1 MPELPSNRCAQLPRA
16 APDVTPSEDGRRT
29 FPASRLAGALAG
41 AALLAAL
48 ASHVHLSRRHA
59 DPQATDR
66 FLADQLGAVERRAAQ
81 LEKGLTTRAAA
92 AASSADARAA
102 LQGQRTALS
111 RLFGSLEKQ
120 TAPDDRIALAIR
132 GLPLAVVAWSGPVS
146 EMRGLDDGFL
156 KRGALFVLAGSVTTS
171 LVAAAAV
178 PGPPQERHGVAT
190 AEIVVRAQR
199 NIRNEYL
206 ADYDLLAD
214 GLPGVE
220 VQYLDA
226 RDPAPSPFAPLEP
239 GVVSRTATLRSSQ
252 GSLLAMVRVSAAGRR
267 SQDDILRLR
276 YRRVELSLGLLAL
289 VLWVF
294 APSVPRGR
302 RRFRLLVGAT
312 AGRLLLLGLG
322 PAAVPWATAALAATE
337 VYSSRGLGPFLLSP
351 LDLLATVAWLGV
363 VAAVVLDLTGSFEPS
378 RPSAWRTGFAIFLS
392 VTILSGCFQLVADT
406 VSHTQLDL
414 AAITLVPQ
422 SLPHLVL
429 HGALLL
435 ILAVTL
441 LLITAAFSLAGP
453 PPKRSAQLL
462 VLVLLLFA
470 IAALSLGLWTPP
482 ARELPSS
489 PALALGGLG
498 LILGLG
504 RSRWRPWFEQG
515 DTGVRTAAALGLT
528 AFLAVLVYPSV
539 IHYAEAGR
547 RRQIEAEYAPLVL
560 DQPFRRARALEQ
572 SRQTV
577 DEMRLLES
585 DAEASLSA
593 VEDLAFAVWSASE
606 LAEAAASS
614 AVEIQDAQGAVISRF
629 ALSLPSLAATGPPQ
643 ALPRDEAWRTS
654 RETLSVATAERP
666 VLHAS
671 RLLVYAGRTRG
682 AVHLYVGEDL
692 SALPFLAPRDPY
704 SALYR
709 TSPGSFLRA
718 QPLALLAYDKSANP
732 VFSSAERPPS
742 LAPDIQARIARSPHG
757 SWTTLSVESGPAE
770 TYVFTDGNLIFG
782 LGFPRLTLVAY
793 AAGLLEGAVA
803 LTLLVV
809 LLLAVVMVVRTVLGR
824 DPFSIP
830 ALVEAIRRRFALR
843 LFVAFVTLA
852 VVPVA
857 VLDGVVRHI
866 VTRRLQHAA
875 EDQALERAAV
885 AQKAVEDFALFQRR
899 EAAGTRPVTDAALV
913 WVASLIRNDLDVF
926 GGGRLIASSKRELYA
941 SGLLPSR
948 VSGSVFKDLVLDQAP
963 SALRAERIGAF
974 SSLVASVPVRLEGPE
989 PAVLSIP
996 LALRQRELQTTLDEL
1011 DRTIRLSSL
1020 AFLVF
1025 AAALAHSMS
1034 RRISEPLRALTAAT
1048 RRIADGDLGA
1058 RVVTTNRDEI
1068 LALVESFNQMA
1079 GDLDSQRRDL
1089 ERSNRL
1095 AAWAEMARQV
1105 AHEVKNPLTPI
1116 QLSAEHLR
1124 RVYKDKTVDFDS
1136 TLLSCVETILKQ
1148 VRTLRGI
1155 VTEFSAFARPPGSAL
1170 ALLDIAAVVRSVLA
1184 PYADHLAPTIALDL
1198 EAPDDLP
1205 LVRMDRRLVERAL
1218 VNIVENALQAVHE
1231 GGRVSVRL
1239 SADRDSRRVS
1249 VEVAD
1254 SGPGMEPETRER
1266 AFEPFFS
1273 TKTNGSGLGLA
1284 LVKKI
1289 AEDHEGGVS
1298 IDSGPG
1304 SGTRVLL
1311 WLPAGGLQ

>member
-1 MPELPSNRCAQLPRA
+1 
-16 APDVTPSEDGRRT
+16 VTASEDGRRV
-29 FPASRLAGALAG
+29 FPASRLAAALAG
-41 AALLAAL
+41 TALILAVSSYL
-48 ASHVHLSRRHA
+48 HLSRRHA
-59 DPQATDR
+59 DPQAADR
-66 FLADQLGAVERRAAQ
+66 FLTDQLAAVQERASG
-81 LEKGLTTRAAA
+81 LEKQLAARAAA
-92 AASSADARAA
+92 AAGSPDVGAA
-102 LQGQRTALS
+102 LRGQRPALS
-111 RLFGSLEKQ
+111 RLFGTLEKQ
-120 TAPDDRIALAIR
+120 TAPDDRVALAIR
-132 GLPLAVVAWSGPVS
+132 ALPLSVVAWSGPVS
-146 EMRGLDDGFL
+146 EMRGLDEGFL
-156 KRGALFVLAGSVTTS
+156 THGGPFVLAGSVTTS
-171 LVAAAAV
+171 LVAVAPV
-178 PGPPQERHGVAT
+178 PGMPGDRYGVAT
-190 AEIVVRAQR
+190 AEIIVRAQR
-199 NIRNEYL
+199 NIRNEFL
-206 ADYDLLAD
+206 ADFDLLAD

-226 RDPAPSPFAPLEP
+226 GDSSPASFPPLPP
-239 GVVSRTATLRSSQ
+239 GVASRTAPLRSTR
-252 GSLLAMVRVSAAGRR
+252 GSTLGVVRVSAEGIQGQEQA
-267 SQDDILRLR
+267 LRLR
-276 YRRVELSLGLLAL
+276 YERTEFTLGLLAL
-289 VLWVF
+289 VLWAF
-294 APSVPRGR
+294 APGTPRFGPR
-302 RRFRLLVGAT
+302 LRFLVSATGA
-312 AGRLLLLGLG
+312 RLLLVALG
-322 PAAVPWATAALAATE
+322 PAAVPGASTALTRGG
-337 VYSSRGLGPFLLSP
+337 VYSSGWLGPLLLSP
-351 LDLLATVAWLGV
+351 LDLLATVAWLAA
-363 VAAVVLDLTGSFEPS
+363 VAAILLDLAGRTRGS
-378 RPSAWRTGFAIFLS
+378 RPRASRLGLAILL
-392 VTILSGCFQLVADT
+392 TPAILAACFELVADT
-406 VSHTQLDL
+406 VAHTQLDL

-422 SLPHLVL
+422 SLSHLVL
-429 HGALLL
+429 QGAVLL
-435 ILAVTL
+435 ILAVAL
-441 LLITAAFSLAGP
+441 LLVGAVFSLAGP
-453 PPKRSAQLL
+453 SPNLPRDVAL
-462 VLVLLLFA
+462 VS
-470 IAALSLGLWTPP
+470 LSLGVVSAAAFAVWPQIVQAMPLVP
-482 ARELPSS
+482 A
-489 PALALGGLG
+489 G
-498 LILGLG
+498 LIAVLGVTLGLG
-504 RSRWRPWFEQG
+504 QGRWRPSVERG
-515 DTGVRTAAALGLT
+515 DTGERAAALVGVT

-539 IHYAEAGR
+539 VFFSEAGR
-547 RRQIEAEYAPLVL
+547 RRQMESEYAPLVL
-560 DQPFRRARALEQ
+560 DQPARRARALEQ
-572 SRQTV
+572 SRATV

-585 DAEASLSA
+585 DADASGSA

-643 ALPRDEAWRTS
+643 PLPGDEGWRTT
-654 RETLSVATAERP
+654 RETITVGTAARP

-671 RLLVYAGRTRG
+671 RLLVYDGRIRG

-704 SALYR
+704 SELYR
-709 TSPGSFLRA
+709 TSSARFIRA
-718 QPLALLAYDKSANP
+718 QPLALLAYDKSSTP
-732 VFSSAERPPS
+732 VFSSVERPP
-742 LAPDIQARIARSPHG
+742 LLGPEIQAQAARSPKG
-757 SWTTLSVESGPAE
+757 FWTRLPVESGPAE
-770 TYVFTDGNLIFG
+770 TYVFSDGTLVFA
-782 LGFPRLTLVAY
+782 LGFPRLTAVAY
-793 AAGLLEGAVA
+793 AAGILEGAVA

-809 LLLAVVMVVRTVLGR
+809 VVLVGVMLARTALGR
-824 DPFSIP
+824 TSFSLP
-830 ALVEAIRRRFALR
+830 ALVEAVRRRFALR

-857 VLDGVVRHI
+857 VLEGVVRRI
-866 VTRRLQHAA
+866 VTQRLRHAA

-885 AQKAVEDFALFQRR
+885 AQKAVEDYALFQRR

-948 VSGSVFKDLVLDQAP
+948 ISGSVFKDLILDQAP
-963 SALRAERIGAF
+963 AALRSERIGAF

-1020 AFLVF
+1020 AVLVF

-1068 LALVESFNQMA
+1068 LALVDSFNQMA
-1079 GDLDSQRRDL
+1079 GDLESQRRDL

-1124 RVYKDKTVDFDS
+1124 RVYGDKTVDFDS
-1136 TLLSCVETILKQ
+1136 TLSSCVDTILRQ

-1170 ALLDIAAVVRSVLA
+1170 VPEDLAAVVRSVLA
-1184 PYADHLAPTIALDL
+1184 PYADHLAPSISLDL
-1198 EAPDDLP
+1198 DAPEGLP
-1205 LVRMDRRLVERAL
+1205 RVLMDRRLVERAL

-1231 GGRVSVRL
+1231 GGRVAVRL
-1239 SADRDSRRVS
+1239 SADPHSGRVS
-1249 VEVAD
+1249 AEVFD

-1289 AEDHEGGVS
+1289 AEDHGGGVA
-1298 IDSGPG
+1298 IDSRPG
-1304 SGTRVLL
+1304 AGTRVLM
-1311 WLPAGGLQ
+1311 WLPAEEAQ